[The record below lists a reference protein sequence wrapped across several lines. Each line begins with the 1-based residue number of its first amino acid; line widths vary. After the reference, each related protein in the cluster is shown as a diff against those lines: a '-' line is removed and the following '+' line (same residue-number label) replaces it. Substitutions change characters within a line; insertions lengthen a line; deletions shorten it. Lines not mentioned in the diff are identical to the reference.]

1 MQRRTYLG
9 LAATG
14 VVGGLAGCASA
25 SDGREFPPYPD
36 SETIERSGDGPGVSE
51 AFEIAADGPTLIEME
66 HEGADNFTVTLDLA
80 DSVDETSA
88 DNATDTSAT
97 DTESTGG
104 DEPEPTGNDSA
115 TGNTTET
122 GNGTVTSG
130 ETVDEADDEAA
141 DGASEGP
148 NPVTTVA
155 TAVGPYD
162 GRSLEPIETGEYVL
176 RIREADAS
184 WSATIHDLPVYEDGV
199 GTELPIEREGDQHD
213 VIGPVD
219 FGEQS
224 STEFSFSVSGQG
236 LHRVFLTDREGAE
249 SLTVVNLSGE
259 GEETVSQQI
268 AGVGY
273 VEILSFGSWTF
284 ELSG

>member
-14 VVGGLAGCASA
+14 VVGGLAGCTSA

-51 AFEIAADGPTLIEME
+51 AFEITGGGPTLIDME
-66 HEGADNFTVTLDLA
+66 HDGADNFTVTLDRA
-80 DSVDETSA
+80 DSVDEDSA
-88 DNATDTSAT
+88 DNATDTE
-97 DTESTGG
+97 DG
-104 DEPEPTGNDSA
+104 DSEPTDNESV
-115 TGNTTET
+115 TGNTSKT
-122 GNGTVTSG
+122 GNATVTAG
-130 ETVDEADDEAA
+130 ETVDEGE
-141 DGASEGP
+141 ASEGP

-162 GRSLEPIETGEYVL
+162 GRSLQLIETGEYVL

-184 WSATIHDLPVYEDGV
+184 WSATIYDLPVYEDGV
-199 GTELPIEREGDQHD
+199 GTEPPIEREGDQYD
-213 VIGPVD
+213 VIGPID

-224 STEFSFSVSGQG
+224 STEFSFSVSGEG
-236 LHRVFLTDREGAE
+236 FHRVFLTDREGEE
-249 SLTVVNLSGE
+249 SLTVVNLDGE

-273 VEILSFGSWTF
+273 VEILSFGSWSF
-284 ELSG
+284 ELST